1 MCRLKPKKAEQV
13 IFMSKALDEFVR
25 GIGKDNPIFALAL
38 GLCPLL
44 AVTTTI
50 ENAIGM
56 AAGATFVLFFANMF
70 VSALRKQI
78 PASVRLPIFIIIIA
92 TFVTIV
98 DMAMEAFTPE
108 MYTSLG
114 VFIPLI
120 VVNCIIIG
128 RAEAYANKNNV
139 FYSVIDAL
147 GIATG
152 FLVALVSMAFIREL
166 LGTGQIV
173 TFGHT
178 LMTIPINPIAYLV
191 SPPGAF
197 LTIAIMMGVLNYR
210 KARKLAKGG

>member
-1 MCRLKPKKAEQV
+1 
-13 IFMSKALDEFVR
+13 MSKVLSEFMR
-25 GIGKDNPIFALAL
+25 GIGKDNPIFGLVL

-44 AVTTTI
+44 AVTTTV
-50 ENAIGM
+50 ENGIGM
-56 AAGATFVLFFANMF
+56 AAGAAFVLIFANLF
-70 VSALRKQI
+70 VSALRTII
-78 PASVRLPIFIIIIA
+78 PPSVRLPIFIIIIA

-98 DMAMEAFTPE
+98 DMVMEAFTPA

-139 FYSVIDAL
+139 FFSVIDAL

-152 FLVALVSMAFIREL
+152 FLVALLIMASIREL
-166 LGTGQIV
+166 FGTGQIV
-173 TFGHT
+173 TFGHI
-178 LMTIPINPIAYLV
+178 LLTIPINPISYLV

-197 LTIAIMMGVLNYR
+197 LTIGILMAINNYN
-210 KARKLAKGG
+210 KSRKLAKGG

>member
-1 MCRLKPKKAEQV
+1 M
-13 IFMSKALDEFVR
+13 FMSKVLSEFMR

-44 AVTTTI
+44 AVTTTV
-50 ENAIGM
+50 ENGIGM
-56 AAGATFVLFFANMF
+56 AAGAAFVLIFANLF
-70 VSALRKQI
+70 VSALRNII
-78 PASVRLPIFIIIIA
+78 PPSVRLPIFIIIIA

-98 DMAMEAFTPE
+98 DMVMEAFTPE
-108 MYTSLG
+108 MYTALG

-139 FYSVIDAL
+139 FYSLIDAF

-152 FLVALVSMAFIREL
+152 FLVALLIMASIREL
-166 LGTGQIV
+166 FGTGQIV
-173 TFGHT
+173 TFGYT
-178 LMTIPINPIAYLV
+178 LLTIPINPISYLV

-197 LTIAIMMGVLNYR
+197 LTIGILMAINNYN
-210 KARKLAKGG
+210 KSRKLAKGG